1 MGRVVL
7 LLVGF
12 VGGLLTGISPC
23 ILPVLPVVFFGGA
36 TPGSTGQATARA
48 RPFLVVLGLTIS
60 FAAFTLFG
68 TFLLS
73 LLHLPSDAIRWAGLV
88 VLVLLGLA
96 MLIPS
101 LEGLLE
107 RPFSRIPQRQVR
119 PRGSGLLLGIALGAV
134 FVPCAGPVLAAITV
148 AGATGTFGIGT
159 LGLTLAFAVGT
170 AIPLLVFALA
180 GQRLTTRLRAFRKRQ
195 RLVRSISGVVMIG
208 LALALTFNL
217 TDLLQTAIPNYTEA
231 LGDSLQKTVQTA
243 QQPAEQAGHGSLKT
257 CQTAAYSGAG
267 TGLADCGPAP
277 AFTGISD
284 WINTADGK
292 PVTLASLKGKVVLV
306 DFWAYS
312 CINCQ
317 RELPHVE
324 AWAKAYAK
332 AGFVVVGVHTPEY
345 AFEHVA
351 ANVAAGTKRLGLTFP
366 VAVDD
371 AYGTWTAYDNES
383 WPASYLIAT
392 GTIRHVSVGEG
403 EYPRQE
409 ANIRQL
415 LTAADPKVAL
425 PKATA
430 LPDTTPADAA
440 QTPETYLGTERA
452 QYYSGSDDYTAGTR
466 RYAFSG
472 TTQADT
478 FQLAGAWTLGAE
490 SITAG
495 SGAAIRLSYH
505 ASKAYLDVGGTGTLR
520 VTDGSTTR
528 TIHVSGAPD
537 ISTVVSHAAAT
548 AGTVTVTLSRG
559 LTAYSYTF
567 G

>member
-1 MGRVVL
+1 MVL

-36 TPGSTGQATARA
+36 TPGANDSRSARA
-48 RPFLVVLGLTIS
+48 RPFLVVLGLTLS

-68 TFLLS
+68 AFVLS
-73 LLHLPSDAIRWAGLV
+73 LLHLPTDAIRWAGLV

-107 RPFSRIPQRQVR
+107 RPFSRIPQREVR
-119 PRGSGLLLGIALGAV
+119 PRRSGLLLGIALGAV

-148 AGATGTFGIGT
+148 AGATGTFGLGT

-180 GQRLTTRLRAFRKRQ
+180 GQRLTTRLRAFRRRQ
-195 RLVRSISGVVMIG
+195 RLVRSISGVVMIA
-208 LALALTFNL
+208 LALALTFNV
-217 TDLLQTAIPNYTEA
+217 TDLLQDTIPNYTQA
-231 LGDSLQKTVQTA
+231 LGDSLQHSVQTGLKPA
-243 QQPAEQAGHGSLKT
+243 LQPGRGSLQA
-257 CQTAAYSGAG
+257 CQTAAYSGLG
-267 TGLADCGPAP
+267 DGLSACGAAP
-277 AFTGISD
+277 GFTGISS
-284 WINTADGK
+284 WLNTADGK
-292 PVTLASLKGKVVLV
+292 PVTLASLKGRVVLV

-332 AGFVVVGVHTPEY
+332 DGFTVVGVHTPEY

-351 ANVAAGTKRLGLTFP
+351 ANVKAGAARLGLTFP
-366 VAVDD
+366 IAVDD
-371 AYGTWTAYDNES
+371 QDATWSAYDNES
-383 WPASYLIAT
+383 WPASYLIDAT

-403 EYPRQE
+403 EYPQQE
-409 ANIRQL
+409 QLIRQL
-415 LTAADPKVAL
+415 LTTADPKAAL

-430 LPDTTPADAA
+430 VPDTTPADQAE
-440 QTPETYLGTERA
+440 TPETYLGTERA
-452 QYYSGSDDYTAGTR
+452 QGYSGSGGYTDGTA
-466 RYAFSG
+466 RYAFSSALP
-472 TTQADT
+472 TNS
-478 FQLAGAWTLGAE
+478 FQLAGTWTLGGE
-490 SITAG
+490 DITAG
-495 SGAAIRLSYH
+495 SGAAIRSRYH
-505 ASKAYLDVGGTGTLR
+505 ASEVYLDVGGTGTLR
-520 VTDGSTTR
+520 VTDGGTTR
-528 TIHVSGAPD
+528 IIHISGAPD
-537 ISTVVSHAAAT
+537 IATVASHASAT
-548 AGTVTVTLSRG
+548 SGTVTVTLSPG